1 MSCISISS
9 LLVLINEERLN
20 YFLSSRGIRQGDPL
34 SLYIFILCM
43 EYLASL
49 ILYVVNAHSWPGI
62 RISRDGPTFSHL
74 FFADDLILFAK
85 ATKRN
90 YHTIKNTINN
100 FCSLSRQKINF
111 SKSRIFFSPH
121 TSPNSINATEREL
134 GMRACNDFENYLGVP
149 ILTSKRNTKAF
160 NFLIDKLRSKLANW
174 KASALSLVGRL
185 TLITAVTTA
194 IPTHVMHN
202 TMLPSK
208 VFKEIN
214 KFNKKFLWRHSTTKR
229 NIHLMNW
236 SFVTL
241 PKAVGGLGIKT
252 SIHRNKALLA
262 KCLCDIWTHSKSLH
276 ALMFRKKYCY
286 LAPPPL
292 LPSLPLNVLPPLWL
306 VSIKPRTFVI
316 MVQGGWSVMITS
328 LVSDMTTGQV
338 TDLLEVLFMDLSTG
352 TVTP

>member
-1 MSCISISS
+1 MSCISTSS

-43 EYLASL
+43 KYLASL
-49 ILYVVNAHSWPGI
+49 ILYVVDAHSWLGI

-229 NIHLMNW
+229 NIHLMN
-236 SFVTL
+236 
-241 PKAVGGLGIKT
+241 
-252 SIHRNKALLA
+252 
-262 KCLCDIWTHSKSLH
+262 
-276 ALMFRKKYCY
+276 
-286 LAPPPL
+286 
-292 LPSLPLNVLPPLWL
+292 
-306 VSIKPRTFVI
+306 
-316 MVQGGWSVMITS
+316 
-328 LVSDMTTGQV
+328 
-338 TDLLEVLFMDLSTG
+338 
-352 TVTP
+352 